1 MAGGRARVLGLQTGR
16 AFLVLHDTQAPYG
29 SNPPQMSN
37 PASSIRPA
45 VINHVIKGL
54 LQFGLA
60 ALLGFLAIQFGFLDE
75 RMAER
80 GEQLIFGASFGAI
93 ALGFALAGCRNVHAL
108 FRPPSLLLSPEGVK
122 LRCWR
127 GTGFTGFFLPYY
139 RVSDHWVPWTDF
151 GQTEAFTYRVNGIP
165 MEQELRIQTTTQGL
179 VAFGWDVFSPNVAR
193 IQRSILDY
201 IDEIFRGAKRAEA
214 KIPELQRQR
223 WQQPLLFKFSIIPFW
238 LAPLAVA
245 GGVGTVMAGNALE
258 VKGDWPVFVA
268 VMCGLGALIAG
279 GKWWRARRSCTVEF
293 RSDGLALGPSLN
305 SLRVIPWTDIQFVRP
320 QTFSSTYSGS
330 SGGTPALVGL
340 EIRRTDGRYL
350 TLEGLKSEELQ
361 RLHDLLEPALDAVIA
376 ARTSIARGTA
386 PEAAA
391 VAAGLAPR

>member
-1 MAGGRARVLGLQTGR
+1 
-16 AFLVLHDTQAPYG
+16 
-29 SNPPQMSN
+29 MSN
-37 PASSIRPA
+37 PSSSVRPA
-45 VINHVIKGL
+45 VINHVVKGL
-54 LQFGLA
+54 LHFALA
-60 ALLGFLAIQFGFLDE
+60 GVLGFLAIQFGFLDE

-108 FRPPSLLLSPEGVK
+108 LRPPSLLLSPEGVK

-139 RVSDHWVPWTDF
+139 RVRDHRIPWAEF
-151 GQTEAFTYRVNGIP
+151 GQTEAFTYRVNGVP

-201 IDEIFRGAKRAEA
+201 IDETFRGAKRAEA
-214 KIPELQRQR
+214 RIPELQRQR
-223 WQQPLLFKFSIIPFW
+223 WQQPLLFQFSIIPFW
-238 LAPLAVA
+238 LVPLAVA
-245 GGVGTVMAGNALE
+245 GAVAVGVGAAALE
-258 VKGDWPVFVA
+258 VEGDWPAFVA
-268 VMCGLGALIAG
+268 VMCVLGALIAG

-305 SLRVIPWTDIQFVRP
+305 SRRVIPWTDIQFVRP

-330 SGGTPALVGL
+330 AGGTPGLVGL
-340 EIRRTDGRYL
+340 EIRRTDGSYF
-350 TLEGLKSEELQ
+350 TIEGLKEGELQ
-361 RLHDLLEPALDAVIA
+361 RLHALLEPPLDAVIA
-376 ARTSIARGTA
+376 ARASIARGTA

>member
-1 MAGGRARVLGLQTGR
+1 MQ
-16 AFLVLHDTQAPYG
+16 
-29 SNPPQMSN
+29 S

-45 VINHVIKGL
+45 VINHAVKGL

-75 RMAER
+75 RMQ
-80 GEQLIFGASFGAI
+80 EQGVQLGFGAGFGAV

-108 FRPPSLLLSPEGVK
+108 LRPPWLRLSPEGVK

-139 RVSDHWVPWTDF
+139 RVREYWIPWADF
-151 GQTEAFTYRVNGIP
+151 GPTEAFTFRVNGVP

-201 IDEIFRGAKRAEA
+201 IDEQFRGAKRAEA
-214 KIPELQRQR
+214 KLADLQRLR
-223 WQQPLLFKFSIIPFW
+223 WQQPLLFRFSIIPFW

-245 GGVGTVMAGNALE
+245 GAVAAGAAGVMLE
-258 VKGDWPVFVA
+258 VKGDWPAVVA
-268 VMCGLGALIAG
+268 IMCLLGALVAG

-293 RSDGLALGPSLN
+293 RSDGLAFGPSQN
-305 SLRVIPWTDIQFVRP
+305 SQRVIPWADIQFVRP
-320 QTFSSTYSGS
+320 QTFSSTYGGG

-340 EIRRTDGRYL
+340 EIRRTDGSYL
-350 TLEGLKSEELQ
+350 TIEGLKSEELQ
-361 RLHDLLEPALDAVIA
+361 RLHALLEPPLDAVIA
-376 ARTSIARGTA
+376 ARASIARGTA

>member
-1 MAGGRARVLGLQTGR
+1 
-16 AFLVLHDTQAPYG
+16 
-29 SNPPQMSN
+29 MSN
-37 PASSIRPA
+37 PASSVRPA
-45 VINHVIKGL
+45 VINHVVKGL
-54 LQFGLA
+54 LQFALA
-60 ALLGFLAIQFGFLDE
+60 GLLGFLAIQFGFLDE

-108 FRPPSLLLSPEGVK
+108 LRPPSLLLSPEGVK

-139 RVSDHWVPWTDF
+139 RVRDFWIPWADF
-151 GQTEAFTYRVNGIP
+151 GQTEAFTYRVNGVP
-165 MEQELRIQTTTQGL
+165 MEQELRIQTTKQGL
-179 VAFGWDVFSPNVAR
+179 VAFGRDVFSPNVAR

-245 GGVGTVMAGNALE
+245 GGVGAVMAGNALE
-258 VKGDWPVFVA
+258 AKGDWPGFVA
-268 VMCGLGALIAG
+268 FLCGLGALIAG

-293 RSDGLALGPSLN
+293 RGDGLALGPSLN
-305 SLRVIPWTDIQFVRP
+305 SLRVIPWADIQFVRP
-320 QTFSSTYSGS
+320 QTFASTYSGS

-340 EIRRTDGRYL
+340 EIRRTDGSYF
-350 TLEGLKSEELQ
+350 TIEGLKSEELQ
-361 RLHDLLEPALDAVIA
+361 RLHDLLEPSLGAVIA
-376 ARTSIARGTA
+376 ARASIARGTA

>member
-1 MAGGRARVLGLQTGR
+1 MQT
-16 AFLVLHDTQAPYG
+16 
-29 SNPPQMSN
+29 

-45 VINHVIKGL
+45 VINHVVKGL

-60 ALLGFLAIQFGFLDE
+60 ALLGFLAVQFGFLDE
-75 RMAER
+75 RMQ
-80 GEQLIFGASFGAI
+80 EQGVQLGFGAGFGAV

-108 FRPPSLLLSPEGVK
+108 LRPPSLLLSPEGVK

-139 RVSDHWVPWTDF
+139 LVRDYWIPWEDF
-151 GQTEAFTYRVNGIP
+151 GQTEAFTYRVNGVP

-179 VAFGWDVFSPNVAR
+179 VAFGRDVFSPNVAR

-214 KIPELQRQR
+214 KIPELQRLR
-223 WQQPLLFKFSIIPFW
+223 WQQPLLFKFAIIPFW
-238 LAPLAVA
+238 LAPLALAGAVA
-245 GGVGTVMAGNALE
+245 AVVVGFVFE
-258 VKGDWPVFVA
+258 VSNDWPVIVA
-268 VMCGLGALIAG
+268 VMCMLGAIMAG

-305 SLRVIPWTDIQFVRP
+305 SLRVIPWADIQFVRP
-320 QTFSSTYSGS
+320 QTFSSTYTGS

-340 EIRRTDGRYL
+340 EIRRTDGSYL
-350 TLEGLKSEELQ
+350 TVEGLKSEELQ
-361 RLHDLLEPALDAVIA
+361 RLHDLLEPSLDAVVT

-391 VAAGLAPR
+391 VAAGQAPR